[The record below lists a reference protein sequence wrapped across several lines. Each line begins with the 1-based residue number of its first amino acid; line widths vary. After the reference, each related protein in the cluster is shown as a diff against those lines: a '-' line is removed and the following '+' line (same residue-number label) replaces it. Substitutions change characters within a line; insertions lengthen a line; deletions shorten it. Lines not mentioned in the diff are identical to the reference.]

1 MCVKNL
7 RKAVTENVVCLCSAK
22 CIVRDTL
29 SWQMLSRKVVL
40 APSLDWRWTCSQ
52 CVCDYVGCRTDAEA
66 EKTGRASHVQ
76 WHDRCLL
83 RRRRRLTSDRLR
95 WTVMCT
101 SFTLQRIT
109 VPTSVSLSVILRFRW
124 GLRGETWFV
133 AQSHAA
139 DYLVVSWSVGVP
151 LISFCIANEK
161 GKVDNEHPFFIFHGQ
176 WKMKNGG

>member
-7 RKAVTENVVCLCSAK
+7 RKAVTWKCRVSLLSKVHRAWHLVLANVVSE
-22 CIVRDTL
+22 
-29 SWQMLSRKVVL
+29 S
-40 APSLDWRWTCSQ
+40 SLDAIIGLKVDVQPVCMWLCGLQDRRWSWKDRTCFACTVTRSMPS
-52 CVCDYVGCRTDAEA
+52 TPA
-66 EKTGRASHVQ
+66 TSTNQ
-76 WHDRCLL
+76 WS
-83 RRRRRLTSDRLR
+83 TEVNSDVHIIHTPAN
-95 WTVMCT
+95 W
-101 SFTLQRIT
+101 
-109 VPTSVSLSVILRFRW
+109 PTSVSLSVILRFRW